1 MNTSKPVRVKGWIA
15 DSYVLEPFP
24 SVIQGVEEKFVL
36 KIHPEEGMYIFD
48 QIEERV
54 TQKKLEAFEH
64 RFEDPLLSEMEYTNH
79 YQDRLFDGAKIVFE
93 TLRKPSLTGNLKRV
107 QHDME
112 LIGKFVEAIGH
123 IQILKGGNAF
133 LSVHLIDEAARS
145 YEDLDPFN

>member
-1 MNTSKPVRVKGWIA
+1 MNPSKPIRVKGWIA

-24 SVIQGVEEKFVL
+24 SVIQGIEEKFVL
-36 KIHPEEGMYIFD
+36 KLHPEEGNIYNE
-48 QIEERV
+48 IEHRV
-54 TQKKLEAFEH
+54 TEKKLQAFQS
-64 RFEDPLLSEMEYTNH
+64 RFEDPLMSEKEYSTL
-79 YQDRLFDGAKIVFE
+79 YQDRLFDGSKVVFE

-107 QHDME
+107 QHDEE
-112 LIGKFVEAIGH
+112 LIGKFVEAVGH

>member
-15 DSYVLEPFP
+15 DSYVIEPFP
-24 SVIQGVEEKFVL
+24 SLIQGMEEKFVL

-48 QIEERV
+48 QIEDRV

-64 RFEDPLLSEMEYTNH
+64 RFEEPLLSEMEYTNR

-107 QHDME
+107 QNDVE
-112 LIGKFVEAIGH
+112 LLGKFVEAIGH

-145 YEDLDPFN
+145 FDLDPFH